1 MSSLNFLTNVSDFS
15 PLPPLRTPAPG
26 ITHDTTIKYNIFIL
40 KIKKLQPASICNKNG
55 TFQLPYF
62 LATLPSPLTSL
73 QPSPTM
79 HLTTG
84 DLSFSFFFF
93 ATFTCVVCSKPSELG
108 WKIMKELVF
117 KILLVFCALC
127 LQILFVAVWPLRLT
141 AALAWWDLCFTLNC
155 SNMQRSSVIIQ
166 LMKYAGS

>member
-1 MSSLNFLTNVSDFS
+1 MPSLNFLTNVSDFS

-141 AALAWWDLCFTLNC
+141 AALGWWEFTLNWV
-155 SNMQRSSVIIQ
+155 SNMDQILVLIKQ
-166 LMKYAGS
+166 LMKYEG